1 MSKDVV
7 ENKGVEQHQLGLQY
21 NTLEFA
27 VLVLFTVSFL
37 WVIAAVRY
45 SHCKIPLACQ
55 YSSVLLEETDLY
67 ITQELKKLAEGEA
80 KSAGKKQLC
89 EVREYLHLSPL
100 PDCVVLGTF
109 EFAAQTSEP
118 QTELSET
125 HKPEQLLTTNVQVI
139 ATQTQQQPKAVVL
152 TNVKLTATPTQLCKL
167 TVSPK
172 SPLKSDRAN
181 WSLLCKPQISD
192 VIVDALCGS
201 GAIPLEGAMEWA
213 MSFFLAG
220 DNNGEAVSRSVSNV
234 KHI

>member
-21 NTLEFA
+21 NTL
-27 VLVLFTVSFL
+27 
-37 WVIAAVRY
+37 
-45 SHCKIPLACQ
+45 

-109 EFAAQTSEP
+109 E
-118 QTELSET
+118 
-125 HKPEQLLTTNVQVI
+125 
-139 ATQTQQQPKAVVL
+139 
-152 TNVKLTATPTQLCKL
+152 
-167 TVSPK
+167 
-172 SPLKSDRAN
+172 
-181 WSLLCKPQISD
+181 LCKPQISD